1 MDRQTHSGD
10 ASNLLF
16 YVMAAIIVGFLLAF
30 LIIRPG
36 HGLN

>member
-1 MDRQTHSGD
+1 MERSSQPGG
-10 ASNLLF
+10 ASMLLF

-36 HGLN
+36 HG